1 MERLLAV
8 ALTVG
13 AFLWT
18 SALLAA
24 PVLSARHAAPVFV
37 AAVHGAG
44 GLVCHQR
51 PERSFHVEG
60 AQLPVCA
67 RCSGLYLSGTLGA
80 VAAWIGFARSP
91 RRARVLLALA
101 ALPTGITFAAEVA
114 GFGLPSNAVRAI
126 AALPLGGAAG
136 WLFVRMLRAESAETT
151 CAMIS

>member
-13 AFLWT
+13 ALLWT
-18 SALLAA
+18 SVLLVV

-37 AAVHGAG
+37 AMVHSAG

-60 AQLPVCA
+60 APLPVCA
-67 RCSGLYLSGTLGA
+67 RCIGLYVSGTLGA

-91 RRARVLLALA
+91 RRARMLLAIA
-101 ALPTGITFAAEVA
+101 ALPTAISFVVEVA
-114 GFGLPSNAVRAI
+114 GVGLPSNAVRAI